1 MAQITKQVKDLSKW
15 LIKDENSVFYAV
27 VRVNKKLINRAETS
41 LCDKDKVFIKLY
53 KESENI
59 EEIYFDENNQS
70 NLPSTTPFVQ
80 KKRYWSFNFV

>member
-15 LIKDENSVFYAV
+15 LIKDENSVFYVV

-80 KKRYWSFNFV
+80 KKRY

>member
-27 VRVNKKLINRAETS
+27 VSVNKKLINRAETS

-80 KKRYWSFNFV
+80 KKRY